1 MRVLG
6 LHCGHNA
13 TVFLLDDGVVKAGL
27 SQEKLDDVK
36 NSAGF
41 PADAIRA
48 MLVELDLRTEDIDEV
63 AIAGHD
69 VYPQRCYDYLFRKE
83 VTDDASRTGLVGLA
97 RKLDAALIGKIAPE
111 LLNPLRH
118 YRQKSLVAEGRREL
132 RANLAALGLDRVPV
146 THIDHHTCHARAAF
160 HGLGGE
166 GPALIFTADGSGDDA
181 SAKITLVDERGHW
194 TELGVTPLSSS
205 LGGIYSATTRFL
217 GMRTLEHEYKVM
229 GLAPYAKEYADAV
242 YKRVFEP
249 AIDLD
254 PANPFAFRAK
264 TNCMRFYDHL
274 VKVAVGE
281 RFDNLAA
288 AVQRLIEERVLAWV
302 EHAVAKAGVRK
313 AYFGGG
319 LFMNVKLNMR
329 IQELAC
335 LEEAHFMP
343 SCGDESNALG
353 AAYAVQ
359 QVRGPVQPLENLYL
373 GLSYGADEIEHC
385 LARQNVRSTCQVD
398 RPDDLNERVA
408 VLLAE
413 GRVVARFAGRNEW
426 GARSL
431 GNRAILAHPGR
442 MESFYTIND
451 QIKCRDFWMPFAPT
465 ILDSAAPK
473 YLENW
478 SIERTPAPYMITAFK
493 ATPLGQK
500 ELRAAIHHGDGTV
513 RPQVLRRDANPDYYD
528 LVKRF
533 ENKTGIGAV
542 LNTSF
547 NLHGKPLAATPE
559 QALDTLRHSDLRYLA
574 IGPFLVSK
582 NDRA

>member
-1 MRVLG
+1 MRMLG
-6 LHCGHNA
+6 VHCGHNA
-13 TVFLLDDGVVKAGL
+13 TAFLLDDGVVKAGL
-27 SQEKLDDVK
+27 SQEKLDDLK

-48 MLVELDLRTEDIDEV
+48 MLDEIGLRSEDIDEV
-63 AIAGHD
+63 AIAGRD
-69 VYPQRCYDYLFRKE
+69 VYPRRCYDYLFRKE
-83 VTDDASRTGLVGLA
+83 VTDGASRTGLVGWA
-97 RKLDAALIGKIAPE
+97 RKLDSAVIGRIAPD

-118 YRQKSLVAEGRREL
+118 YRRKSLVAEGRREL

-146 THIDHHTCHARAAF
+146 THIDHHTCYARAAF
-160 HGLGGE
+160 HGLGGAL
-166 GPALIFTADGSGDDA
+166 PALIFTAGGIGDGA
-181 SAKITLVDERGHW
+181 SAKVTLVDEGGNW

-242 YKRVFEP
+242 YKRVFKP

-254 PANPFAFRAK
+254 PANPFVFRAK
-264 TNCMRFYDHL
+264 TDSMRFYDHL

-302 EHAVAKAGVRK
+302 EHAVGKTGVRR

-359 QVRGPVQPLENLYL
+359 QVRGRVQPLENLYL
-373 GLSYGADEIEHC
+373 GLSYGADEIERG
-385 LARQNVRSTCQVD
+385 LARQNLPS
-398 RPDDLNERVA
+398 N
-408 VLLAE
+408 
-413 GRVVARFAGRNEW
+413 
-426 GARSL
+426 
-431 GNRAILAHPGR
+431 
-442 MESFYTIND
+442 Y
-451 QIKCRDFWMPFAPT
+451 
-465 ILDSAAPK
+465 
-473 YLENW
+473 
-478 SIERTPAPYMITAFK
+478 
-493 ATPLGQK
+493 
-500 ELRAAIHHGDGTV
+500 
-513 RPQVLRRDANPDYYD
+513 
-528 LVKRF
+528 
-533 ENKTGIGAV
+533 
-542 LNTSF
+542 
-547 NLHGKPLAATPE
+547 
-559 QALDTLRHSDLRYLA
+559 
-574 IGPFLVSK
+574 
-582 NDRA
+582 

>member
-6 LHCGHNA
+6 VHCGHNA
-13 TVFLLDDGVVKAGL
+13 TAFLLEDGVVKAGL

-48 MLVELDLRTEDIDEV
+48 MLVEVGLRVEDIDEV

-69 VYPQRCYDYLFRKE
+69 VYPRRCYDYLFRKE
-83 VTDDASRTGLVGLA
+83 VTDGASRTGIVGLV
-97 RKLDAALIGKIAPE
+97 RSLDSALIGKIAPE
-111 LLNPLRH
+111 LFNPLRH
-118 YRQKSLVAEGRREL
+118 YRQKSLVAEGRQEL
-132 RANLAALGLDRVPV
+132 RANLAALGLDRVPA
-146 THIDHHTCHARAAF
+146 THVDHHTCHARAAF

-181 SAKITLVDERGHW
+181 SAKITFVDERGIW
-194 TELGVTPLSSS
+194 SELGVTPTASS

-242 YKRVFEP
+242 YKRIFEP

-254 PANPFAFRAK
+254 PANPFVFRAK

-302 EHAVAKAGVRK
+302 EYAVGKTGVRR

-335 LEEAHFMP
+335 LDDAHFMP

-353 AAYAVQ
+353 AAYAIEHARCM
-359 QVRGPVQPLENLYL
+359 VRSLESLYL
-373 GLSYGADEIEHC
+373 GLSYSADEIEDC
-385 LARQNVRSTCQVD
+385 LSRQNLPSTYRVD
-398 RPDDLNERVA
+398 QPGDLNECVA
-408 VLLAE
+408 NLLSD
-413 GRVVARFAGRNEW
+413 GLVVARFAGRNEW

-478 SIERTPAPYMITAFK
+478 SMERTPAPYMITAFK
-493 ATPLGQK
+493 ATPLGQA

-513 RPQVLRRDANPDYYD
+513 RPQVLRWEANPDYYD

-533 ENKTGIGAV
+533 EDKTGIGAV

-547 NLHGKPLAATPE
+547 NLHGKPLAATPQ
-559 QALDTLRHSDLRYLA
+559 QAIDTLRHSDLRYLA
-574 IGPFLVSK
+574 IGPFLIVK
-582 NDRA
+582 EGGM

>member
-6 LHCGHNA
+6 VHCGHNA
-13 TVFLLDDGVVKAGL
+13 TAFLLDDGVVRAGL

-41 PADAIRA
+41 PGDAIRA
-48 MLVELDLRTEDIDEV
+48 VLDEVGATVEDIDAI
-63 AIAGHD
+63 AIAGCD
-69 VYPQRCYDYLFRKE
+69 VYPRRCYDYLFQDE
-83 VTDDASRTGLVGLA
+83 VTDGASRTGIVGFV
-97 RKLDAALIGKIAPE
+97 RKFDSAVIGKIAPE
-111 LLNPLRH
+111 LFNPARR
-118 YRQKSLVAEGRREL
+118 YRQKRLVAEGRREL
-132 RANLAALGLDRVPV
+132 HLNLTALGLDHLLV
-146 THIDHHTCHARAAF
+146 THVDHHACHARAAF

-166 GPALIFTADGSGDDA
+166 GPALIFTADGSGDGA
-181 SAKITLVDERGHW
+181 SAKVTLVAGDGTW
-194 TELGVTPLSSS
+194 TDLGTTPMSSS

-229 GLAPYAKEYADAV
+229 GLAPYAKGYADAV
-242 YKRVFEP
+242 YKRVFAP

-254 PANPFAFRAK
+254 PENPFVFRAT
-264 TNCMRFYDHL
+264 TNCMRFYEHL

-302 EHAVAKAGVRK
+302 EYAVGKTGVRK

-319 LFMNVKLNMR
+319 LFMNVKLNMH

-335 LEEAHFMP
+335 LEEAYFMP

-359 QVRGPVQPLENLYL
+359 RAQSKPRPLDNLYL
-373 GLSYGADEIEHC
+373 GLSFGADEIEAH
-385 LARQNVRSTCQVD
+385 LTRQNLSSSYRIE

-408 VLLAE
+408 DLLVGGE
-413 GRVVARFAGRNEW
+413 VVARFDGRNEW

-442 MESFYTIND
+442 MESFYTINN

-478 SIERTPAPYMITAFK
+478 SMDRTPAPHMITAFK
-493 ATPLGQK
+493 ATPLGQI
-500 ELRAAIHHGDGTV
+500 ELCAAIHRGDGTV
-513 RPQVLRRDANPDYYD
+513 RPQVLRREANPDYYD

-533 ENKTGIGAV
+533 ERKTGIGAI
-542 LNTSF
+542 LNTSL

-559 QALDTLRHSDLRYLA
+559 QALDTLRNSDLNNLA
-574 IGPFLVSK
+574 IGPFLIVK
-582 NDRA
+582 G